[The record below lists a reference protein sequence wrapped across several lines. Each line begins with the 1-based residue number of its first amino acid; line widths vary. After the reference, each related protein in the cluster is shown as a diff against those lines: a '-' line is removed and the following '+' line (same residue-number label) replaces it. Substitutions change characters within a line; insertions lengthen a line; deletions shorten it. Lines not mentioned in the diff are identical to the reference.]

1 MTRVRSST
9 TKVYCCGDFLC
20 AVSDDELTISD
31 GQDALVVSSL
41 ISKGNAVFNVDV
53 LKLTCG
59 RTQVCLSILNRNKVL
74 SNLDVIYTT
83 GDGKVLN
90 VKFTTQLR
98 CGVFNTAPILVAMSP
113 VLVPTVAARA
123 SRSVCAALVSI
134 LASRVV
140 MSALSALSSR
150 AVCVAAEI
158 GLAASEVLSTSPR
171 PRSALTR
178 TTSPVLELTL
188 VTAPPP
194 PPPEP
199 AMYEAHPDEDP
210 SPALSLLVSVSS
222 PSSPRANRVS
232 GKLPSRAS

>member
-59 RTQVCLSILNRNKVL
+59 RTQVSLSILNRNNVL

-98 CGVFNTAPILVAMSP
+98 CGVFNDCTNLGSNVTCVGTNSCCQGIQVCLCCLGVNLGIQSCNVCVICLVIQSSLCCCRDRLSCVRGVIYFSQTKVCFNKDDITSLGVNTGNSTTSTTTTGTGD
-113 VLVPTVAARA
+113 VLKFIPGR
-123 SRSVCAALVSI
+123 CAITGFHLVSI
-134 LASRVV
+134 CLETQFT
-140 MSALSALSSR
+140 LSQ
-150 AVCVAAEI
+150 
-158 GLAASEVLSTSPR
+158 
-171 PRSALTR
+171 
-178 TTSPVLELTL
+178 
-188 VTAPPP
+188 
-194 PPPEP
+194 
-199 AMYEAHPDEDP
+199 D
-210 SPALSLLVSVSS
+210 
-222 PSSPRANRVS
+222 RVS
-232 GKLPSRAS
+232 GKPIS

>member
-1 MTRVRSST
+1 MAKFWTSSSPPSW
-9 TKVYCCGDFLC
+9 G
-20 AVSDDELTISD
+20 
-31 GQDALVVSSL
+31 VVSS
-41 ISKGNAVFNVDV
+41 
-53 LKLTCG
+53 T
-59 RTQVCLSILNRNKVL
+59 
-74 SNLDVIYTT
+74 
-83 GDGKVLN
+83 
-90 VKFTTQLR
+90 
-98 CGVFNTAPILVAMSP
+98 TAPILVAMSP

-199 AMYEAHPDEDP
+199 AMYWSSYQDDVPL
-210 SPALSLLVSVSS
+210 PALSLLVSVSS
-222 PSSPRANRVS
+222 PSSPSARTGLAASQSAAVPLLIWMVAIYLLDFLVIYEIMPPSAS
-232 GKLPSRAS
+232 GPYPGSTGVPPFNTTPTGAPGAVGVPPSIIS